1 MILYVVRRLGTG
13 LVLAV
18 LVTLLTF
25 LLLSTSFDDVA
36 SSIVGTGATPSQI
49 HQQKAQLG
57 LDRPLFVQY
66 GDWLG
71 HAVRGD
77 LGLSWFTSEPV
88 RAAVTAR
95 LGVTLSLVV
104 TALLLTTLISV
115 TLGVLAAARGGAV
128 DRIAQG
134 VSMVGH
140 LVPNLLIA
148 IALTYVLAVK
158 LGWFPATGYTPL
170 AEDPAGWASTIAIPV
185 AALMMGGVAGLTAQI
200 RGAMIGELRKD
211 YVRTLRTRGIS
222 TRSVVLRH
230 ALRGAAGPALT
241 VLSLEFVQMLGG
253 ALVIEQV
260 FALPG
265 YGQYA
270 FNASLQGDVPIIMG
284 ISLFGV
290 LLVIGVNLAVDLVG
304 GWLNPKARVLS

>member
-1 MILYVVRRLGTG
+1 MILYVVRRLATG

-36 SSIVGTGATPSQI
+36 SSIVGAGATPGQI

-57 LDRPLFVQY
+57 LDRALVVQY
-66 GDWLG
+66 ADWLS

-77 LGLSWFTSEPV
+77 LGVSYFTSEPV
-88 RAAVTAR
+88 RSAVTAR
-95 LGVTLSLVV
+95 LGVTLSLVI

-115 TLGVLAAARGGAV
+115 TLGVLAASRGGLT
-128 DRIAQG
+128 DRLAQG

-140 LVPNLLIA
+140 LVPNLLVA
-148 IALTYVLAVK
+148 IALTYVLAVR

-170 AEDPAGWASTIAIPV
+170 SENPAGWASTVAIPV
-185 AALMMGGVAGLTAQI
+185 AALMMSGVANLTAQI

-211 YVRTLRTRGIS
+211 YVRTLRTRGVP
-222 TRSVVLRH
+222 TRSIVLRH

-284 ISLFGV
+284 ISAFGV

-304 GWLNPKARVLS
+304 GWLNPKARVLN